1 MATKK
6 LRAELEVDTTKAKQ
20 KVARD
25 FAETGGAAAG
35 GGDGAEEASRANKNL
50 RDLGNSAQEASSKL
64 NGMGKLL
71 AGIGIGMARS
81 ALANGDSFA
90 GNAAVSAVSAFSMGA
105 AAGGAKGGAAAALA
119 SLGISYLDDET
130 KKLDKLN
137 AETKQK
143 EALMES
149 FKAWEEARK
158 RTLEFKETLESLT
171 SVETDLTERQTR
183 LAEEIKKREDADK
196 ELARAAFREV
206 GDPAAFQRAMA
217 KRQANAA
224 ELDQLRALEK
234 QKPSSSG
241 GGASWNGMDALTSVG
256 GMFAGSGAGERAIN
270 DIAASTAETVKV
282 LKNIERNTDNGGGGA
297 TWQ

>member
-35 GGDGAEEASRANKNL
+35 GGDAEEASRANKNL

-119 SLGISYLDDET
+119 SLGVSYLDDET

-241 GGASWNGMDALTSVG
+241 GGASWNGVDALTSVG
-256 GMFAGSGAGERAIN
+256 GMFAGSGAGARAIEVLA
-270 DIAASTAETVKV
+270 DTAGEQLKV
-282 LKNIERNTDNGGGGA
+282 LKDISRNTQEGGS